1 MHDYAQMLLLRIC
14 RIEPENISSK
24 TFAVVLQAF
33 KKAGAPVEHTHQH
46 SEGFNL
52 FCEEQAVK
60 LWIGT

>member
-1 MHDYAQMLLLRIC
+1 MHDYAQILFLRIC
-14 RIEPENISSK
+14 LIEPENISTK

-52 FCEEQAVK
+52 FCEGQTEKYCVD
-60 LWIGT
+60 